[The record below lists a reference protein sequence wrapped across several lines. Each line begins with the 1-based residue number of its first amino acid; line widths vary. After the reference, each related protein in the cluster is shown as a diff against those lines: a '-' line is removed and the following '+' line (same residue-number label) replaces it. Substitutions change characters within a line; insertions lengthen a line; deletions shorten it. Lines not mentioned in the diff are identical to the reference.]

1 MSAKRPARPA
11 ATPAKKAKQ
20 AKPPRQA
27 RAAAPPPA
35 IRRLVKESTAPVRG
49 ETKSLE
55 ADGALA
61 FVAATVVMQ
70 GAATGTSQLG
80 LEIDGELVHLV
91 RADHLVAQSLSTPN
105 PAGVF
110 ATHASYGNHWTVVF
124 GWSAPVRCERG
135 VRLLATI
142 AEDVQAIELALIVG
156 R

>member
-1 MSAKRPARPA
+1 MPAKARKPAKSAK
-11 ATPAKKAKQ
+11 PAKPAK
-20 AKPPRQA
+20 
-27 RAAAPPPA
+27 RAGPPPA
-35 IRRLVKESTAPVRG
+35 VRRLVKESTAPVRG

-55 ADGALA
+55 AEGALA
-61 FVAATVVMQ
+61 LFGATVVMQ
-70 GAATGTSQLG
+70 GAPTGISQLG

-124 GWSAPVRCERG
+124 GWPWPVRAERG
-135 VRLLATI
+135 VRLLATVL
-142 AEDVQAIELALIVG
+142 EDVATLELALIVG